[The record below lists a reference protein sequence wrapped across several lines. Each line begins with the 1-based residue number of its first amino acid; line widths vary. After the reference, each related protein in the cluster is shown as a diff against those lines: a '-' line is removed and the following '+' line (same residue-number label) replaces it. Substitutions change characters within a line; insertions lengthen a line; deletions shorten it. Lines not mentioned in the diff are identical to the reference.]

1 MAMPRMSQRVIW
13 PANIDALRTRKEG
26 RKISKNDAVKSPN
39 IGEIEAAAKELGLNP
54 TCEPSK
60 SYPKTWWEKSGR
72 VSIDKI
78 VPRQEAA
85 KIISQKIKALRAQA
99 PEALLVK

>member
-1 MAMPRMSQRVIW
+1 MVMPRMSQRVIW

-39 IGEIEAAAKELGLNP
+39 IGEIETVAEALGLNP
-54 TCEPSK
+54 TCEPLK

-72 VSIDKI
+72 VSIDKT
-78 VPRQEAA
+78 VPKQEAA
-85 KIISQKIKALRAQA
+85 KIISQKIKVLRAQA
-99 PEALLVK
+99 HEALLVK